1 MIARRRKRGQRRR
14 FRFSV
19 NGLAIQLSAFALS
32 FTLVALL
39 VGCLLLYLDMR
50 RYPSG
55 EPPKV
60 VPPPTAPAK

>member
-1 MIARRRKRGQRRR
+1 MATDVSPGTTRPKPKSDVYTGMLII
-14 FRFSV
+14 S
-19 NGLAIQLSAFALS
+19 
-32 FTLVALL
+32 LVALL